1 LSYSVKE
8 IYLTLQG
15 EGAQQGRAAVF
26 CRFAGCNLWSGKEID
41 RSTAA
46 CNFCDT
52 DFVGTD
58 GTGGAKYPDVESL
71 AGAIELEWA
80 KNVESN
86 SGRLVVFT
94 GGEPA
99 LQLTGELTRTLRSL
113 GFQCA
118 IETNGTLPIKSELDW
133 ITVSPKTSQKLEV
146 FAGDELKLVY
156 PQQHI
161 KPELFETL
169 DFRHFF
175 LQPKDDE
182 NFNENLSKSIEYC
195 LKHPRWRLS
204 IQTHKYIGID

>member
-1 LSYSVKE
+1 V
-8 IYLTLQG
+8 G
-15 EGAQQGRAAVF
+15 EKCRVEFWPSGSLYWRGTRSSAYRRAHE
-26 CRFAGCNLWSGKEID
+26 NLE
-41 RSTAA
+41 
-46 CNFCDT
+46 
-52 DFVGTD
+52 
-58 GTGGAKYPDVESL
+58 ES
-71 AGAIELEWA
+71 
-80 KNVESN
+80 
-86 SGRLVVFT
+86 
-94 GGEPA
+94 
-99 LQLTGELTRTLRSL
+99 

-118 IETNGTLPIKSELDW
+118 IETNGTLPIKAELDW

-204 IQTHKYIGID
+204 VQTHKYIGID